1 MATDAIERARA
12 RKAAEDTVR
21 KLDLI
26 MKHLGI
32 VDPLAP
38 VADAPVVEAGSQT
51 SDPANETPTDP
62 GQPDQAGNEQPAE
75 AVTPD
80 PARRASNKK

>member
-38 VADAPVVEAGSQT
+38 VADTPVVEAGSQ
-51 SDPANETPTDP
+51 ATDP
-62 GQPDQAGNEQPAE
+62 GQPDQTGNEQPAE

>member
-38 VADAPVVEAGSQT
+38 VADTPVVEAGSQ
-51 SDPANETPTDP
+51 ATDP

-75 AVTPD
+75 AVTSD

>member
-38 VADAPVVEAGSQT
+38 VADAPVVEAGSQAT
-51 SDPANETPTDP
+51 EPANEPPTDP

-75 AVTPD
+75 AVTSD

>member
-12 RKAAEDTVR
+12 RKAAEEIVR

-32 VDPLAP
+32 VDPLAKSEEVP
-38 VADAPVVEAGSQT
+38 VEVKPDPSVTQDPPAG
-51 SDPANETPTDP
+51 DPPPSE
-62 GQPDQAGNEQPAE
+62 PAAESVE
-75 AVTPD
+75 AVTSA
-80 PARRASNKK
+80 PAEKKVKK